1 MTKME
6 IATYIGMANIMMAGA
21 QSLSETE
28 DTEVLNK
35 IREALCAAQLILT
48 TEAVDEAREEFE
60 QKIEEFSH
68 E

>member
-21 QSLSETE
+21 QNLSETE
-28 DTEVLNK
+28 DTEILNK
-35 IREALCAAQLILT
+35 IREALCSAQLILT
-48 TEAVDEAREEFE
+48 AEAVEEAREEMLN
-60 QKIEEFSH
+60 H

>member
-28 DTEVLNK
+28 ETEDTEVLNK

-48 TEAVDEAREEFE
+48 TEAVEEAREEF
-60 QKIEEFSH
+60 SH

>member
-6 IATYIGMANIMMAGA
+6 IATYIGMANIMIAGA

-28 DTEVLNK
+28 NTEVLNK

-48 TEAVDEAREEFE
+48 AEAVEEAKEEFNNE
-60 QKIEEFSH
+60 
-68 E
+68 